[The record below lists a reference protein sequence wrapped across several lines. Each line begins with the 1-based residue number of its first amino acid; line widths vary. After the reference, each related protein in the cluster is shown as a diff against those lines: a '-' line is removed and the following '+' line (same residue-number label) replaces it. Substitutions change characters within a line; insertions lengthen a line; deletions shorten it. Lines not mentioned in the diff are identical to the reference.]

1 MAYDKSNESK
11 EAKVAFAKFLT
22 FLRII
27 EVAVSF
33 LIVFAVFWGIA
44 RYLKTKRKNQLPNE

>member
-1 MAYDKSNESK
+1 MAYDKSNESM
-11 EAKVAFAKFLT
+11 EAKVAFAKYVT

-33 LIVFAVFWGIA
+33 LIVLAVVWGTA
-44 RYLKTKRKNQLPNE
+44 RYLKNKRKKRPPNE